1 MILTTQPLFPTW
13 EKGYSL
19 EEIMNISEINNYT
32 AESSLSMLD
41 NQPDV
46 MDITQMSM
54 VLGVSTKT
62 GYSLL
67 NGGQIAYLKI
77 GRSYRIPK
85 SKLLDFLKSAT
96 VH

>member
-1 MILTTQPLFPTW
+1 MNESI
-13 EKGYSL
+13 EIINSSHDYSVRPML
-19 EEIMNISEINNYT
+19 E
-32 AESSLSMLD
+32 

-46 MDITQMSM
+46 MDVNQMSQ

-67 NGGQIAYLKI
+67 NDGKIAFLKI

-85 SKLLDFLKSAT
+85 SKLLDYMKSAT
-96 VH
+96 VRN